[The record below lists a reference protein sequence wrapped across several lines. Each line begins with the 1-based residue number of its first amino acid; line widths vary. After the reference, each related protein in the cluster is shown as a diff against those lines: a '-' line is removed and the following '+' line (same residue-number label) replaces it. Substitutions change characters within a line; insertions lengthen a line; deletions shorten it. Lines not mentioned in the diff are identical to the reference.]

1 MAGGFQ
7 EVEDTVNTG
16 IQKLGVPLDLGLLL
30 QKGLELLLDVVQD
43 QLAANRKKK
52 KVKKVRLVLNSL
64 PERLE
69 RAISTSRCCPAC
81 HQTRGC
87 R

>member
-1 MAGGFQ
+1 MERGLLVAGGFQ

-43 QLAANRKKK
+43 QLAANRRKKK
-52 KVKKVRLVLNSL
+52 KSKKS
-64 PERLE
+64 
-69 RAISTSRCCPAC
+69 A
-81 HQTRGC
+81 
-87 R
+87 